1 MTWLEWMTLAGLCWA
16 GAASPGPSLAV
27 VLSACRQGGRSAGLV
42 AAWAHAVGV
51 GLYAGLTVLGFSALL
66 ARLPALFI
74 VIQLAGAA
82 YLIWMAFK
90 LWTSAAPVEG
100 DDEESAA
107 SMTAMRDGFAV
118 AFLNPK
124 LAVFMLALFSQ
135 FVQPGAPL
143 LVNAQLVGT
152 AFAVDGIWYSV
163 IALLFTLDGWLAAL
177 KRNAQLVDR
186 VFAVALSA
194 LALYIASQA
203 FLSLSASAP

>member
-1 MTWLEWMTLAGLCWA
+1 MTWLEWITLAGLCWA

-27 VLSACRQGGRSAGLV
+27 VLSACRQGGRSAGLL

-74 VIQLAGAA
+74 VIQLAGAT
-82 YLIWMAFK
+82 YLLWMAAK
-90 LWTSAAPVEG
+90 LWFAAATTKE
-100 DDEESAA
+100 DEEDTGA

-143 LVNAQLVGT
+143 DVNAQLVGT
-152 AFAVDGIWYSV
+152 AFAVDGIWYSL
-163 IALLFTLDGWLAAL
+163 IALLFTRDGWLAAL
-177 KRNAQLVDR
+177 KRNAQRVDR
-186 VFAVALSA
+186 AFAIALAA

-203 FLSLSASAP
+203 IISLNS